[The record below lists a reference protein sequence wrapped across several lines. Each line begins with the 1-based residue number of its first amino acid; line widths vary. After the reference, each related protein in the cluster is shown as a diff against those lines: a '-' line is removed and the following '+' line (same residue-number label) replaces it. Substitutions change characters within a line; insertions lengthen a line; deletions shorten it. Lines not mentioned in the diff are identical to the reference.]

1 MRIKFLIL
9 TISVIILQI
18 SCIKDTTPNQ
28 PSYQYDNMLFIRQ
41 GGGEKAF
48 DVFPT
53 TTTDIFQ
60 IIINHLNFRDT
71 TITMTL
77 SRDST
82 NSLAFD
88 VLAQTLTGQ
97 NQLTGDFKQPTIP
110 TGTWAYLYM
119 IKGDIKTEITNTQ
132 LRNTLMDF
140 ERMVVNK
147 LK

>member
-1 MRIKFLIL
+1 MRIPFLIL
-9 TISVIILQI
+9 IISVIILQI

-28 PSYQYDNMLFIRQ
+28 PSYQYDNMLFVRN
-41 GGGEKAF
+41 GGGDKAF

-53 TTTDIFQ
+53 TTPDTFR

-88 VLAQTLTGQ
+88 VLTQTLTGQ
-97 NQLTGDFKQPTIP
+97 NKLTGDFKQPTIP

>member
-1 MRIKFLIL
+1 M
-9 TISVIILQI
+9 
-18 SCIKDTTPNQ
+18 
-28 PSYQYDNMLFIRQ
+28 
-41 GGGEKAF
+41 
-48 DVFPT
+48 
-53 TTTDIFQ
+53 
-60 IIINHLNFRDT
+60 NFRDT

-88 VLAQTLTGQ
+88 VLTQTLKGQ

-119 IKGDIKTEITNTQ
+119 INGDIKTEITNTQ